1 MAARERVTI
10 VRQPGGWPQR
20 LTCHGRESVDLPVQG
35 LSGRRTVRR
44 TMSPHCASEP
54 PPARG
59 RRYATMSRRVWVLI
73 CKAAPPTAINHMNH
87 TVKLDIAK
95 PVEQAVTGLPNSL
108 KPT

>member
-1 MAARERVTI
+1 
-10 VRQPGGWPQR
+10 
-20 LTCHGRESVDLPVQG
+20 
-35 LSGRRTVRR
+35 
-44 TMSPHCASEP
+44 
-54 PPARG
+54 
-59 RRYATMSRRVWVLI
+59 MSRRVWVLI